1 MPTQHQ
7 RVRRRGVGEELVSSR
22 AGRFGVDVSPRR
34 PVRMGPLNRDAVRID
49 EVGHEPRLGGNVVRC
64 RLGEEVDRERH
75 HGLDYSRDTNV
86 ADIPGH
92 CPEVTH
98 RENYDLVVGNDVNLL
113 EHPMVSA
120 AVGTAAMAVGAAE
133 AAYRAAGKLP
143 IFGPLMRRGVAGLSE
158 RGDRW
163 VAKSADQFKAQIAAV
178 AVGLVDLVLDELDL
192 NALVRERLD
201 IDALAA
207 DLDIEAVIN
216 RVDLI
221 TLADRVIEGVDLP
234 AIIREST
241 NSMTAE
247 VMTDVRTQG
256 ERADDVVAGIVDR
269 MLRRGGE
276 NR

>member
-1 MPTQHQ
+1 M
-7 RVRRRGVGEELVSSR
+7 R
-22 AGRFGVDVSPRR
+22 
-34 PVRMGPLNRDAVRID
+34 
-49 EVGHEPRLGGNVVRC
+49 
-64 RLGEEVDRERH
+64 
-75 HGLDYSRDTNV
+75 
-86 ADIPGH
+86 
-92 CPEVTH
+92 
-98 RENYDLVVGNDVNLL
+98 RENYDAVVATDVDLL
-113 EHPMVSA
+113 KNPVVAA
-120 AVGTAAMAVGAAE
+120 AVGTAAMAVDVAG
-133 AAYRAAGKLP
+133 AAYRVAERVP
-143 IFGPLMRRGVAGLSE
+143 VFGPLMRRGVTSLSE

-163 VAKSADQFKAQIAAV
+163 VTESADQFKALVATV
-178 AVGLVDLVLDELDL
+178 AVQLVDLVLDELDL
-192 NALVRERLD
+192 NALVRERVD

-256 ERADDVVAGIVDR
+256 ERADDVVSGIVNR
-269 MLRRGGE
+269 MLGRDRD

>member
-1 MPTQHQ
+1 
-7 RVRRRGVGEELVSSR
+7 V
-22 AGRFGVDVSPRR
+22 
-34 PVRMGPLNRDAVRID
+34 
-49 EVGHEPRLGGNVVRC
+49 
-64 RLGEEVDRERH
+64 H
-75 HGLDYSRDTNV
+75 H
-86 ADIPGH
+86 
-92 CPEVTH
+92 
-98 RENYDLVVGNDVNLL
+98 ENYDAVMGTDVDLL
-113 EHPMVSA
+113 KHPVVSA

-133 AAYRAAGKLP
+133 AAYRVAEKLP
-143 IFGPLMRRGVAGLSE
+143 VFGPLMRRGVAGLSE
-158 RGDRW
+158 QGDRW
-163 VAKSADQFKAQIAAV
+163 VTQSADQFKALVAAV
-178 AVGLVDLVLDELDL
+178 AADLVDLVLDEMDL

-201 IDALAA
+201 IDAIAA

-221 TLADRVIEGVDLP
+221 ALADRVIEGVDLP

-269 MLRRGGE
+269 MLGRGRE

>member
-1 MPTQHQ
+1 
-7 RVRRRGVGEELVSSR
+7 
-22 AGRFGVDVSPRR
+22 
-34 PVRMGPLNRDAVRID
+34 
-49 EVGHEPRLGGNVVRC
+49 
-64 RLGEEVDRERH
+64 
-75 HGLDYSRDTNV
+75 
-86 ADIPGH
+86 
-92 CPEVTH
+92 
-98 RENYDLVVGNDVNLL
+98 
-113 EHPMVSA
+113 
-120 AVGTAAMAVGAAE
+120 
-133 AAYRAAGKLP
+133 
-143 IFGPLMRRGVAGLSE
+143 MRRGVTGLSE

-163 VAKSADQFKAQIAAV
+163 VTESADQFKALVATV
-178 AVGLVDLVLDELDL
+178 AVQLVDLILDELDL
-192 NALVRERLD
+192 NALVRERVD

-221 TLADRVIEGVDLP
+221 ALADRVIEGVDLP

-269 MLRRGGE
+269 MLGRDRE